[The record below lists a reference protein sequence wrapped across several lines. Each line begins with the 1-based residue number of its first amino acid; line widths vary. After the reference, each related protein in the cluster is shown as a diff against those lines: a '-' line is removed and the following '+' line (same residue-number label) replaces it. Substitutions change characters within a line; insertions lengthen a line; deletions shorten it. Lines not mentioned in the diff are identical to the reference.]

1 MKLTQLLLFL
11 ILSLKLSAQSRYDI
25 VIDEIMAD
33 PSPQIG
39 LPNYEWIELK
49 NVSPLAVNLQGW
61 RIGDASGQSGAMPDF
76 TLQPDSSVIV
86 CTGSAVAAL
95 SAFGKTISVT
105 SFPSLD
111 NDGESLYLKS
121 SSGMIIYAV
130 AYSSAWYKNEIKKDG
145 GWTLEMIDT
154 KNPCTGSDNWK
165 ASADES
171 GGTPG
176 RINSVDAINVDDKTP
191 KLKNAFVTDDQT
203 IHLVFDEPI
212 DSLSGTIIN
221 NYSIDGG
228 ITIVNALPIAP
239 LFNEVELKLS
249 PIISANTIYSISVN
263 NITDCKANIISAD
276 NTVRVALPSD
286 ASAVDLVINEILFN
300 PHPDGYD
307 YVELYNK
314 SNKVFDGSKIYIANR
329 NSSGVISSAIQLS
342 TLPFYIYPGD
352 HIVITEDAESLQKNY
367 FVKNP
372 QNVLVVS
379 SLPSFSD
386 NNGDVIITNSQGE
399 IVDEVKYDKDWHFKL
414 IDNDEGV
421 SLERI
426 DPAGTSQN
434 AADWHSAASTAGYGT
449 PTYVNSQF
457 KQTQTADATIEI
469 SPKIFSPDNDGHNDI
484 STIQYKVN
492 EPGYVA
498 NITIFD
504 GAGRPVRVLVNNGT
518 MALTGNWNWD
528 GLNDK
533 GTRLPIGTY
542 IVYTEIFNLQGKKK
556 HFKNAI
562 VLARRL
568 N

>member
-39 LPNYEWIELK
+39 LPNNEWIELK

-76 TLQPDSSVIV
+76 TLQPDSFVIV

-95 SAFGKTISVT
+95 SFFGKTISVT

-121 SSGMIIYAV
+121 SSGMVIYAIE
-130 AYSSAWYKNEIKKDG
+130 YSSAWYENEIKKEG
-145 GWTLEMIDT
+145 GWSLEMIDT

-165 ASADES
+165 ASTDES

-176 RINSVDAINVDDKTP
+176 RINSVDAINVDDKAP

-212 DSLSGTIIN
+212 DSLSGTVIN
-221 NYSIDGG
+221 NYSVDGG

-239 LFNEVELKLS
+239 LFNEVELKLGS
-249 PIISANTIYSISVN
+249 VISANTIYTISIN
-263 NITDCKANIISAD
+263 NIADCKANIISTG
-276 NTVRVALPSD
+276 NTVRIALPSD

-300 PHPDGYD
+300 PRPDGYD

-352 HIVITEDAESLQKNY
+352 YIVITEDAESLQKNY
-367 FVKNP
+367 LVKNP
-372 QNVLVVS
+372 QNVLIVS

-386 NNGDVIITNSQGE
+386 NKGDVIITNSQGE

-426 DPAGTSQN
+426 DPAGTSQD
-434 AADWHSAASTAGYGT
+434 AADWHSAASTMGYGT

-469 SPKIFSPDNDGHNDI
+469 SPKIFSPDNDGHDDI

-504 GAGRPVRVLVNNGT
+504 AAGRPVRVLINNGT

-556 HFKNAI
+556 HFKSSI

>member
-39 LPNYEWIELK
+39 LPNNEWIELK

-86 CTGSAVAAL
+86 CIGSAVAAL

-165 ASADES
+165 ASTDES

-176 RINSVDAINVDDKTP
+176 RINSVDAINVDDAAP
-191 KLKNAFVTDDQT
+191 KLKNAFVTDNQT

-212 DSLSGTIIN
+212 DSLSGTFIN

-249 PIISANTIYSISVN
+249 PVISANAIYTISIN
-263 NITDCKANIISAD
+263 NITDCKANIISTD

-386 NNGDVIITNSQGE
+386 SNGDVIITNSQGE
-399 IVDEVKYDKDWHFKL
+399 IVDEVKYDKNWHFKL

-434 AADWHSAASTAGYGT
+434 ATDWHSAASTAGYGT